1 MQSAHEHQ
9 SLPIPHPQHLQQH
22 QLSGEPTLL
31 GGRGKEAGVDE
42 GPRRS
47 IMETKYAC

>member
-9 SLPIPHPQHLQQH
+9 SLPIPHPQHLLQR

-31 GGRGKEAGVDE
+31 GGRGEEAGVE
-42 GPRRS
+42 VGPRRS
-47 IMETKYAC
+47 IMETMYAC